1 MTTRIQPFVVDT
13 TANYSMNQLSANTV
27 VANGV
32 NLITLVNAAYA
43 QANTATLSSF
53 LLMGS

>member
-32 NLITLVNAAYA
+32 NLITLINAAYA
-43 QANTATLSSF
+43 QANTSTISSF